1 MNAFLALS
9 LFALLPAA
17 VHAQQVSVEGRLHA
31 VWEDPIPGEGQP
43 RLRFFVSE
51 SQGGWTELRGA
62 DRDARSRAELL
73 SYDRGLVRVTG
84 RRRAGGF
91 ADVSATV
98 LDDASVTFQSDASAF
113 DIVSAEPVVSGS
125 QPWVTVMCRFSSST
139 STPHAASW
147 YENMLGNGN
156 PGLDSYWRES
166 SFENVN
172 VSGSQAAGWYDLPE
186 AKSAYMNGDLPNLDK
201 LKTDCAAAAD
211 ADVHFPDFAGINFQF
226 NENIGC
232 CSWGGST
239 QLTIDG
245 VTRVYRGT
253 WMAPWADFNVYA
265 HEMGHGF
272 GLPHSSGPYGNVY
285 DSDWDV
291 MSRGK
296 GAYGGT
302 YGWIP
307 PHTIAY
313 HKDRLGWL
321 EPAAIAVANAGTS
334 GTFEL
339 AALSEPAPAG
349 TYHLV
354 EIPVSADV
362 FYTLEARVVGGYDDP
377 PGSAVLINLVGGH
390 SPPAQV
396 VDADNDGNPN
406 DDGAMWLPG
415 ETFRDASADITVT
428 VEAETSAGYRVSVDR
443 GGAPPTEPDPLIA
456 LTPTSLSYE
465 TTEGT
470 DPASKSFTVKND
482 GGGTL
487 EYTVSSNRNWLG
499 LSRTSGSLVAGATQG
514 VTVSVDASGLT
525 AGMQSG
531 TITVGG
537 NGDNA
542 PQTVAVSVTV
552 NEVVPDPLIALTPTS
567 LSYETTEETDPA
579 SKSFTVKNDGGGT
592 LEYTVSTNRSWLGLS
607 RTSGSLS
614 AGASQGVTVSVDAS
628 GLAAGTQS
636 GTITVGGNGD
646 NAPQTVAVSVTVNEA
661 PSNPTIAVGPSSL
674 AFQIKGNKAPG
685 PKKLGL
691 QNAGSQELIWNAST
705 SQGWLKL
712 NKTSGTLAGG
722 GADSL
727 TVEVSIQ
734 GLEPGT
740 YDATIDV
747 TGNADNSPQS
757 VAVQLKMTKGGVV
770 KLKRGRLTFAG
781 STEQEPRPE
790 YVQLEND
797 GDSSAEWAATT
808 EAGWLELATTSGV
821 IEAGASVALELQVRA
836 AGLSPGIHSGQI
848 EFSGGDD
855 GLPDTLRVDLLV
867 ASGPGVR
874 SGSNQVAAH
883 LLGASTVLAA
893 DEIDYIDYVGNG
905 NGRLD
910 VGDLR
915 AWLIQTGELPAEAPL
930 LSLEPDS
937 LPESTNEG
945 LPAVVRESTERRD

>member
-1 MNAFLALS
+1 MSKKSRRCTNAFVAFFLL
-9 LFALLPAA
+9 ALLPAA
-17 VHAQQVSVEGRLHA
+17 AHAQQVSVEGRLHA

-62 DRDARSRAELL
+62 ARDARSRAELL
-73 SYDRGLVRVTG
+73 SYDRGFVRVTG
-84 RRRAGGF
+84 RRRTGGF

-98 LDDASVTFQSDASAF
+98 LDDASVIFQSDASAI

-125 QPWVTVMCRFSSST
+125 QPWVTVMCRFSSSN

-201 LKTDCAAAAD
+201 LKTDCAAEAD

-291 MSRGK
+291 MSRGH
-296 GAYGGT
+296 GAYGGA

-321 EPAAIAVANAGTS
+321 EPGAIAVANAGTS
-334 GTFEL
+334 ETFEL

-354 EIPVSADV
+354 EIPVSTDV

-443 GGAPPTEPDPLIA
+443 GGAPPTEHDPQIA

-470 DPASKSFTVKND
+470 DPASNSFTVTND

-499 LSRTSGSLVAGATQG
+499 LSRTSGSLA
-514 VTVSVDASGLT
+514 
-525 AGMQSG
+525 
-531 TITVGG
+531 
-537 NGDNA
+537 
-542 PQTVAVSVTV
+542 
-552 NEVVPDPLIALTPTS
+552 
-567 LSYETTEETDPA
+567 
-579 SKSFTVKNDGGGT
+579 
-592 LEYTVSTNRSWLGLS
+592 
-607 RTSGSLS
+607 

-628 GLAAGTQS
+628 GLATGTQS

-646 NAPQTVAVSVTVNEA
+646 NAPQTVTVSVTVNEA
-661 PSNPTIAVGPSSL
+661 PTDPTIAVGPPSMD
-674 AFQIKGNKAPG
+674 FQIKGNKAPD
-685 PKKLGL
+685 PQKLGL
-691 QNAGSQELIWNAST
+691 QNAGSQALTWNASA

-712 NKTSGTLAGG
+712 NRTSGTLAGG

-727 TVEVSIQ
+727 TVDVSIQ

-757 VAVQLKMTKGGVV
+757 VAVQLRLTKGGVV
-770 KLKRGRLTFAG
+770 KLKKGRLTFAG

-790 YVQLEND
+790 YVHLQND
-797 GDSSAEWAATT
+797 GDATT
-808 EAGWLELATTSGV
+808 AWTATAEAEWLELAATSGS
-821 IEAGASVALELQVRA
+821 IEPGASVALELQVRV

-848 EFSGGDD
+848 EFAGGDD
-855 GLPDTLRVDLLV
+855 ELPDTLQVELLV
-867 ASGPGVR
+867 ANGPGIR
-874 SGSNQVAAH
+874 SGSQQVAKH
-883 LLGASTVLAA
+883 LLGATTVLAA
-893 DEIDYIDYVGNG
+893 DEIDYIDHVGNG
-905 NGRLD
+905 NGQFD

-937 LPESTNEG
+937 LPESTNED
-945 LPAVVRESTERRD
+945 LPAVVRESTEKRD